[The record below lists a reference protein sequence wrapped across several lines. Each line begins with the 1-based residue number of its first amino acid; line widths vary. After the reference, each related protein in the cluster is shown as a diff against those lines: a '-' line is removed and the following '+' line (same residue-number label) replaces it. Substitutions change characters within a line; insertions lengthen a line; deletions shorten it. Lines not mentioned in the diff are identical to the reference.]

1 MGLEKRLLQKMI
13 KKSALSLIS
22 YDAHLL
28 PDSIKCYYDYVD
40 EIILGIDKDRISWS
54 NNNFSFDENTLWKEL
69 DKIDGD
75 NKISVIE
82 DNFHKSEVAIEN
94 DNYERN
100 FLKDQCEHDL
110 IVSIDADEMLIE
122 AKNFFIDFLPLTIPY
137 LDKHDICM
145 TWATPYKEIDDTTL
159 VIADLD
165 QTPFFGENQGFLTHK
180 NSTFTYARWTDK
192 SQTGMGRILSPLI
205 AVHYS
210 LCREKDDLHK
220 KIHNIGHSDIVE
232 RDPFYET
239 WIQVTLENYHEL
251 RNFKTSGLGEAQWP
265 CLYPVKTDQLVDYYR
280 QFSVK
285 AYQ

>member
-1 MGLEKRLLQKMI
+1 MI
-13 KKSALSLIS
+13 KKSAISLIS